1 MVISELVVA
10 IANLQRPARRKC
22 CQLYVRPP
30 MHLATYLAPTTIMH
44 CLLPSDMDT
53 GWNVLDIHRITS
65 RPPKL
70 KRYDPLL
77 IMTSNLAITGLQM
90 EARIPHATRGWSQR
104 QARLQTICSF
114 LCTAKAIRLHSNVIR
129 CSPQAWSVY
138 IQKYYTWCLHNSHV
152 DGDLRAANLRRFRL
166 WTWLLPHDTSRV
178 MSKV

>member
-30 MHLATYLAPTTIMH
+30 MHLATYLAPATIMH

-90 EARIPHATRGWSQR
+90 EARIPHATRGWSQKDK
-104 QARLQTICSF
+104 LVC
-114 LCTAKAIRLHSNVIR
+114 
-129 CSPQAWSVY
+129 
-138 IQKYYTWCLHNSHV
+138 
-152 DGDLRAANLRRFRL
+152 RRFVVFSVLQRRL
-166 WTWLLPHDTSRV
+166 DFTVTWYDAVHRRDQSIYKNTIPGVCITLMLTGICVRQT
-178 MSKV
+178 